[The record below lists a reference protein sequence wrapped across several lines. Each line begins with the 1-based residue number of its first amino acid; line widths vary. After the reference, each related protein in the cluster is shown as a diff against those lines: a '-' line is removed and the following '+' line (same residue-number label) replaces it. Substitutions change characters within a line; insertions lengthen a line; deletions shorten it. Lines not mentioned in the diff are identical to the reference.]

1 MSFWDRVKAAK
12 DATTSKINDVR
23 AEAEARRLQR
33 EAEEDA
39 KLRVKEEELTRL
51 QKKLE
56 LRQRVQRQEQRIRDL
71 EAETTTRGRIVSGV
85 GKLVSKAVESGAKRR
100 AGKT

>member
-1 MSFWDRVKAAK
+1 MSFWEQVKKAK
-12 DATTSKINDVR
+12 DATETKLNVVR
-23 AEAEARRLQR
+23 SQAEARRLQR

-51 QKKLE
+51 QRKLE

-85 GKLVSKAVESGAKRR
+85 GKLVTKAVESGAKRR

>member
-39 KLRVKEEELTRL
+39 KLRAKETELSL
-51 QKKLE
+51 VQKKLE
-56 LRQRVQRQEQRIRDL
+56 LRKRVQRQERRIRDL
-71 EAETTTRGRIVSGV
+71 EAETTVRGRIVSGV
-85 GKLVSKAVESGAKRR
+85 GKMMVQALKPKKRD
-100 AGKT
+100 AGNT